1 MTTLSRETMP
11 ERFKVPEQGVEFC
24 FATVDGWA
32 VEFDTFEQD
41 ADPSRL
47 MAGLPD
53 DACQSHHMGYV
64 IEGTMTYTYTD
75 GSVDEIPAGSAYYVR
90 PGHTPKMTAGTRLVE
105 FSPAAELAETMK
117 VITANMEA
125 EAEAAV
131 PRGEAEGGAPVS

>member
-32 VEFDTFEQD
+32 
-41 ADPSRL
+41 
-47 MAGLPD
+47 
-53 DACQSHHMGYV
+53 
-64 IEGTMTYTYTD
+64 
-75 GSVDEIPAGSAYYVR
+75 